1 MPRAC
6 RRSTM
11 RSTVT
16 LSGTLCLLEQDK
28 SIGTAQPR
36 APVVTHCRK
45 AHCNGRCGPHHLR
58 LLQRQ
63 QQALRPRHLRRAQ
76 IEPQGKDMPIIWRS
90 CASVTRR
97 RAARL
102 RPIALRLLN
111 PLDGRL
117 RSTGTCSTPAPR
129 CTRPSFTATCKLLRG
144 RVARTRQRAET
155 IISSACPTHFPRST
169 TAVLLAAALTFPPLA
184 SIAKA
189 TDANVMPL
197 ISTAFHLQPGP
208 RAFWPFHRVHV
219 NPAPLP

>member
-1 MPRAC
+1 MGAADPTIFDYCNGSSRPSDRDIFDALRLNPKVRIC
-6 RRSTM
+6 P
-11 RSTVT
+11 
-16 LSGTLCLLEQDK
+16 LSGAAVPARD
-28 SIGTAQPR
+28 
-36 APVVTHCRK
+36 
-45 AHCNGRCGPHHLR
+45 
-58 LLQRQ
+58 
-63 QQALRPRHLRRAQ
+63 
-76 IEPQGKDMPIIWRS
+76 
-90 CASVTRR
+90 ASVTRR

-129 CTRPSFTATCKLLRG
+129 CTRPSFTATCKLMRG

-197 ISTAFHLQPGP
+197 ISTAFH
-208 RAFWPFHRVHV
+208 
-219 NPAPLP
+219 